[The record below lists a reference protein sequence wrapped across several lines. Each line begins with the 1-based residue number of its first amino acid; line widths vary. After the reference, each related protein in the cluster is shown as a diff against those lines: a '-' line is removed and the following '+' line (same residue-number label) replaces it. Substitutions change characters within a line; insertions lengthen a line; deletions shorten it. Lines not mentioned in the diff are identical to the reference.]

1 MLKSRWNAVAWV
13 IFLARVKLT
22 RAKQKIVRKMSS
34 HDRYK
39 LKLIYHVVLWLCS
52 PKSFWLNDILL
63 KSITCTF
70 FSWCFHSSTSQV
82 FFKLFWIT
90 DALIFGLYGIHCLW
104 NITTTLN
111 INLVMTPCCSI
122 FENRYFNYHPFRV
135 RATAFDAMFSESWFL
150 IIGLENS
157 FDEVLNGI
165 KKFRWP
171 KKHCFFSV
179 GLHRP

>member
-1 MLKSRWNAVAWV
+1 M
-13 IFLARVKLT
+13 
-22 RAKQKIVRKMSS
+22 
-34 HDRYK
+34 
-39 LKLIYHVVLWLCS
+39 VLWLCS

-63 KSITCTF
+63 KSITRTF
-70 FSWCFHSSTSQV
+70 FSRYFYSSTSQV

-90 DALIFGLYGIHCLW
+90 DGLIFGLYGIHCLW

-122 FENRYFNYHPFRV
+122 FENRYFNYRPFRV

-171 KKHCFFSV
+171 KKHCFFLWV
-179 GLHRP
+179 CIVRGKQRIVLFHRI